1 MEFDLVI
8 ENGLVVLE
16 QEIVHKNIGISHGKI
31 AAIFDSEKWS
41 AKEVFDASE
50 CYVMPG
56 AIDTHTHF
64 FEPGANYREDFFHG
78 TQAAASGGFT
88 CIMEMPN
95 SNPILQKNT
104 FY

>member
-56 AIDTHTHF
+56 AIDTHTHQELITEKIF
-64 FEPGANYREDFFHG
+64 FMVPKLLP
-78 TQAAASGGFT
+78 AADLPVLWKCPT
-88 CIMEMPN
+88 VILPL
-95 SNPILQKNT
+95 LQKNT